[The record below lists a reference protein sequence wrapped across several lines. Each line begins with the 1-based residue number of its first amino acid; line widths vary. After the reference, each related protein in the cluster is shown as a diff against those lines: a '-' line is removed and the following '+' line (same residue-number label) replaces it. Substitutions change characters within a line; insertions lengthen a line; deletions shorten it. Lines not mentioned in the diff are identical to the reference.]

1 MRRRKLP
8 IALILAVGAT
18 VAALATWSAYTRTQS
33 REVAAA
39 DAHRGALRLAHA
51 MAREQE
57 RMIEAARQLL
67 VGVAQRSEIQARTPG
82 SCTELLAGVLK
93 AFPAYLDIVAVTP
106 EGETFC
112 SGRQPPAAGIVLPA
126 DVHASASTGNMT
138 LGTYAIDRPTRRAMI
153 TLAAPAVDDMGSVQA
168 VVVVALDLTA
178 LARPLIETPLVDGAA
193 LAVIDGNG
201 VILTHYPDPE
211 RWTGEVL
218 DDELKP
224 VALAPGDEPRFA
236 RGLDGNPAMY
246 VAAPL
251 LRDAHRLRDARAVLT
266 LPVRSIYADADR
278 RFQVHVIGVGVVAL
292 LLVVTAGLGRD
303 LLVARPAQALTAV
316 LRRLAAGDVRART
329 AVASTSGELR
339 GIGES
344 VNLLARTLESQR
356 HAAAAPVAHRGAVAV
371 ARAPVPAPAPASAPP
386 ATPGPAAPA
395 SAPSLERAPAVAA
408 QAPDGDAHWGL
419 RNAPFGNSPDPA
431 FLYLSPIHEATLSRL
446 TYAVRERRGCLL
458 LTGPPGCG
466 KTTLLRALIRD
477 LEAERF
483 EIALVANPVGNAV
496 DLLREVLYEL
506 GVPTEERRHAELFHL
521 IHDAVVKNFRGGRE
535 TVVLVDDGQL
545 IDDPAW
551 YEDLGMLLNLQTN
564 ERSLLSIVLVGTPEL
579 VGHVRAAPHLDHRI
593 GLRCQLA
600 PLDALHTGKY
610 IAHRLAIAGGTRA
623 LFTERAVS
631 EIFGVTHGTPREVN
645 NVCDAALWLGR
656 RQGVRQIDERLIQ
669 RVAADTAGPDIPAA
683 ELPRPI
689 RRLHDQP

>member
-8 IALILAVGAT
+8 IALILAIGAT
-18 VAALATWSAYTRTQS
+18 VAALATWSAYTRMQS
-33 REVAAA
+33 RDVAAA
-39 DAHRGALRLAHA
+39 DAHRSALRLAHA

-57 RMIEAARQLL
+57 RMIEGARQLL
-67 VGVAQRSEIQARTPG
+67 LGVAQRSEIQTRTPG
-82 SCTELLAGVLK
+82 SCSELLAGILT

-106 EGETFC
+106 AGETFC
-112 SGRQPPAAGIVLPA
+112 SGRQPPASGVVLPA
-126 DVHASASTGNMT
+126 DVQATASTGDMT
-138 LGTYAIDRPTRRAMI
+138 LGTYAIDRATRKAMI

-168 VVVVALDLTA
+168 VVVVALDLTT

-193 LAVIDGNG
+193 LAVVDGNG

-224 VALAPGDEPRFA
+224 IALAAGDEARFA

-251 LRDAHRLRDARAVLT
+251 LRDAHRLGDARAVLT
-266 LPVRSIYADADR
+266 LPVRSLYAQADR

-356 HAAAAPVAHRGAVAV
+356 HAAAAPAADRKSVAV
-371 ARAPVPAPAPASAPP
+371 ARAPVTAAAPAPPP
-386 ATPGPAAPA
+386 PVAPAAPA
-395 SAPSLERAPAVAA
+395 TFVERAPAVAA
-408 QAPDGDAHWGL
+408 QAPKGDTHWGL

-535 TVVLVDDGQL
+535 TVILVDDGQL
-545 IDDPAW
+545 IDDPLW

-564 ERSLLSIVLVGTPEL
+564 ERSLLTIVLVGTPEV

-600 PLDALHTGKY
+600 PLDALHTGRY

-631 EIFGVTHGTPREVN
+631 EIFEVTHGTPREVN
-645 NVCDAALWLGR
+645 NVCDAAL
-656 RQGVRQIDERLIQ
+656 
-669 RVAADTAGPDIPAA
+669 
-683 ELPRPI
+683 
-689 RRLHDQP
+689 